1 MRTLP
6 ILFSTEMVRGILDD
20 MKTVT
25 RRVIKY
31 SASDVYKS
39 ACFHGLLY
47 EGMGVNNLPRSV
59 IDWYC
64 KEVKRPPCAPGD
76 ILYVRETWTRLYY
89 VDPDGY
95 TYYNQPMYYYAAD
108 GTPDIILRDGDGF
121 EEDDQRICWRPSIHM
136 PKEAAR
142 IFIKVKSIRAE
153 RLQDITEEQAKAEGA
168 KPAFEHNTM
177 DGPVITFD
185 ADGYFY
191 YGYKALWNRLY
202 AKPIP
207 VKEHGVVV
215 RYESYPWEDIQ
226 KVRTYRGLPWL
237 VIGNPWVW
245 VIEFERTDKPEGWP
259 GEGK

>member
-6 ILFSTEMVRGILDD
+6 ILFSTDMVRGILDD
-20 MKTVT
+20 MKTAT
-25 RRVIKY
+25 RWVIKY

-76 ILYVRETWTRLYY
+76 ILYVRETWTKLLGSYIY
-89 VDPDGY
+89 KA
-95 TYYNQPMYYYAAD
+95 NQRPGMKNP
-108 GTPDIILRDGDGF
+108 GKWF
-121 EEDDQRICWRPSIHM
+121 PSIHM

-168 KPAFEHNTM
+168 KPAFEYNTM

-202 AKPIP
+202 AKPMP

-245 VIEFERTDKPEGWP
+245 VIEFERTDKPEGWR
-259 GEGK
+259 